1 MPRFVPKPPFDRPVR
16 AVVADIDGTLTTP
29 DRRLSM
35 SAQTAVMRLEAVG
48 IPVVVA
54 SGNVMPSARTAAYMV
69 GATGPVVAE
78 NGGMVLY
85 RDERWEERIERLADH
100 RIALAAWE
108 RVHAALPGARRL
120 ITDRWRESEIAIE
133 ETVDIE
139 SVRRLVS
146 GMGVSVEHTGYAIH
160 IFDARVS
167 KGTGVLRALEILDV
181 PPDEVMAVGDSEN
194 DLSVFQVCGLNVAVS
209 RREPRLVAKA
219 HYVARDTGGD
229 GFFEAVAR
237 LLGPS

>member
-85 RDERWEERIERLADH
+85 RDEKWEERIERLADH
-100 RIALAAWE
+100 RLALAAWE

-139 SVRRLVS
+139 SVRRLVA
-146 GMGVSVEHTGYAIH
+146 GMAVTVEHTGYAIH

-167 KGTGVLRALEILDV
+167 KGTGVLRALELLDV
-181 PPDEVMAVGDSEN
+181 PPDEAMAVGDSEN
-194 DLSVFQVCGLNVAVS
+194 DLSVFEVCGLNVAVS
-209 RREPRLVAKA
+209 RTEPRLVAKA

-229 GFFEAVAR
+229 GFFEAVSR
-237 LLGPS
+237 LLGPP

>member
-1 MPRFVPKPPFDRPVR
+1 MPRFVPKSPFDRPVR

-85 RDERWEERIERLADH
+85 RDEKWEERIERIADH
-100 RIALAAWE
+100 RLALAAWE
-108 RVHAALPGARRL
+108 RVHAALPETRRL

-139 SVRRLVS
+139 SVRRLVA
-146 GMGVSVEHTGYAIH
+146 GMSVSVEHTGYAIH

-167 KGTGVLRALEILDV
+167 KGKGVLRALEILDV
-181 PPDEVMAVGDSEN
+181 PPTRPWRWAI
-194 DLSVFQVCGLNVAVS
+194 
-209 RREPRLVAKA
+209 PR
-219 HYVARDTGGD
+219 TT
-229 GFFEAVAR
+229 
-237 LLGPS
+237 